1 MKILQQVRHMTR
13 SQVLAAALTGVMI
26 IIIARL
32 FYLQVIQHDHYVA
45 LASEEQVK
53 QLVIPAG
60 RGLIYAKDG
69 DTPVPLAMNQ
79 QVYTLFVDPMVVDK
93 PEEVD
98 SIVREVAGGNL
109 IVDDIQKVLR
119 DGREQQSMYRVLA
132 RNVTLRQAEMIKEKR
147 LKGIGFQQVSKR
159 VYPEGDMAAQV
170 LGFVN
175 HEGHGQYG
183 VEEQLNDRLTGEDG
197 LLKSVTD
204 VANVPLSIGRDNIR
218 RDAQDGENIVLTI
231 DRNIQ
236 AKAQEAL
243 LAGLQKSG
251 ATHGSVLIADPN
263 TGKVLAAADY
273 PTYKPA
279 EFTEVQ
285 DEQVFRNV
293 ATAMPYEAGSVLKI
307 FTIATGIDRGVIDA
321 NSTYYNTDSIR
332 VEDRTIGNALK
343 GLTGTIT
350 MQTALNNSLNTGMV
364 TIAQRLGGGDRI
376 TKSSRD
382 VMYEYFHNRFGLGEH
397 TGVEIAHEQKGALIS
412 PNDVQGNAVRYSN
425 MAFGQGLD
433 VTMMQ
438 VVAGFSAIINGG
450 TYHTPTVVEGTYHDG
465 RMTPESHS
473 TARKGV
479 ISASASAQTREM
491 TYQARSGYTNTDL
504 PGYYV
509 GGKTGTSQTIK
520 DGQYVSTQT
529 IGTYLGFGGTQE
541 ETKYVIMVQ
550 VSGENMNLE
559 GNRHAM
565 PIFTDIS
572 NWLLGYYQ
580 LQPRI

>member
-1 MKILQQVRHMTR
+1 MNIVQNARNMTR
-13 SQVLAAALTGVMI
+13 SQILSAVLAGAMI
-26 IIIARL
+26 VIVARL

-45 LASEEQVK
+45 LATEEQVK
-53 QLVIPAG
+53 QLVIPAS

-93 PEEVD
+93 ADEVATV
-98 SIVREVAGGNL
+98 VREVAGGNL
-109 IVDDIQKVLR
+109 IVEDIQKVIR
-119 DGREQQSMYRVLA
+119 DGREQKSMYRVLA
-132 RNVTLRQAEMIKEKR
+132 RNVTLSQAEMIKKHR
-147 LKGIGFQQVSKR
+147 LKGVGFQAVSKR
-159 VYPEGDMAAQV
+159 VYTEGDMAAQV

-175 HEGHGQYG
+175 NEGKGQYG
-183 VEEQLNDRLTGEDG
+183 VEEQLNERLTGEDG
-197 LLKSVTD
+197 LLKTVTD

-218 RDAQDGENIVLTI
+218 RDAKNGENIVLTI

-243 LAGLQKSG
+243 LSGMQKSG
-251 ATHGSVLIADPN
+251 ATHGSVLVADPN
-263 TGKVLAAADY
+263 SGKVLAMADY

-279 EFTEVQ
+279 EFTKVL
-285 DEQVFRNV
+285 DEQVFRSV
-293 ATAMPYEAGSVLKI
+293 STTVPYEPGSVLKT
-307 FTIATGIDRGVIDA
+307 FTIAAGIDRGVIDA
-321 NSTYYNTDSIR
+321 NSTFYNTDSIR

-343 GLTGTIT
+343 GLTGTVS

-364 TIAQRLGGGDRI
+364 TIAQRLGNNDRI
-376 TKSSRD
+376 TKGSREILYD
-382 VMYEYFHNRFGLGEH
+382 YFHNKFGLGER
-397 TGVEIAHEQKGALIS
+397 TGVEIAHEQKGVLIS
-412 PNDVQGNAVRYSN
+412 PNEVQGNAVRYSN
-425 MAFGQGLD
+425 ITFGQGLD

-450 TYHTPTVVEGTYHDG
+450 TYYAPTVVEGTYQNG
-465 RMTPESHS
+465 SVVAEQKSG
-473 TARKGV
+473 ARKGV

-491 TYQARSGYTNTDL
+491 TFQARNTYTKTDL

-520 DGQYVSTQT
+520 NGQYVNTQT

-559 GNRHAM
+559 GNKHAM

-580 LQPRI
+580 LQPKV